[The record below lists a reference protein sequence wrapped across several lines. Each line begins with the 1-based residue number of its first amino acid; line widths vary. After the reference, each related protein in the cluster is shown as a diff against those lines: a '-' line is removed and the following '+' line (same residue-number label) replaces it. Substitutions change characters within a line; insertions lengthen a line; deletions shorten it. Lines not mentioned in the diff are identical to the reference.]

1 MTMNIGML
9 WFDNDPKTELA
20 LKIERAVGYYRE
32 KYGRSPTLCFV
43 HPSMIAKTSAPAPET
58 EAETEIP
65 LRAAG
70 VEVRSSR
77 SVLPNH
83 FWLGV
88 NATVIAG

>member
-1 MTMNIGML
+1 MNVGML

-20 LKIERAVGYYRE
+20 LKIERAVDYYRK

-43 HPSMIAKTSAPAPET
+43 HPSMIAKTASPEPEAP
-58 EAETEIP
+58 
-65 LRAAG
+65 LKAAG

-88 NATVIAG
+88 NGTVNAA

>member
-1 MTMNIGML
+1 MNVGML

-20 LKIERAVGYYRE
+20 LKIERAVGYYRQ

-43 HPSMIAKTSAPAPET
+43 HPSMIAKTAAPAPEA
-58 EAETEIP
+58 EAEAP
-65 LRAAG
+65 LKAAG

-88 NATVIAG
+88 NGPINAA